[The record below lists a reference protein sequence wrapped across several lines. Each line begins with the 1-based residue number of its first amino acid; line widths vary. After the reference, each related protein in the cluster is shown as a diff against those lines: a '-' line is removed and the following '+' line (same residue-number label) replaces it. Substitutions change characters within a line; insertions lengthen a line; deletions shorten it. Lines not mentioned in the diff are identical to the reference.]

1 MPVICIATLRALPG
15 QENTLA
21 QLLSDIR
28 DHAQR
33 EEGCLRYEVGRKG
46 SEFVCAEVYRDSK
59 AVEQHAEENE
69 GVKALV
75 AALQAGGVVDGS
87 PSIVGP
93 FEQY

>member
-21 QLLSDIR
+21 QLLSTIR

-33 EEGCLRYEVGRKG
+33 EDGC
-46 SEFVCAEVYRDSK
+46 DSK